1 MTEKH
6 DKKERRKHPRM
17 HVAIPVEI
25 ASLSF
30 KFSSTDSQCRVVNIS
45 CSGLYCQVNRFFPV
59 FTKLDVTLLLNSTPQ
74 GNDKVNKITCRGVI
88 VRIEPS
94 RPTKGCKEYRIA
106 VFVPGG
112 IPIDSLSDKIT
123 N

>member
-1 MTEKH
+1 MTEKN
-6 DKKERRKHPRM
+6 DKKERRKHPRIN
-17 HVAIPVEI
+17 VEIPVEI
-25 ASLSF
+25 ASLTL

-45 CSGLYCQVNRFFPV
+45 CSGLYCQVDRFFPV
-59 FTKLDVTLLLNSTPQ
+59 FTKLDVTLLLNTNLQ
-74 GNDKVNKITCRGVI
+74 GNGKFNKINCRGVV

-94 RPTKGCKEYRIA
+94 RPIKGCREYRIA

-112 IPIDSLSDKIT
+112 IPIDSLSDKII